1 MDEAQSTPRF
11 RFEDFAF
18 QPRAVS
24 SWAGVD
30 AKHENWPVVYAIY
43 NNRYIYVGETTK
55 AVARMRQHLADS
67 RKKDLK
73 QVRIILDETFNKS
86 ACLHLEN
93 ELIGLFQGDGRF
105 LVKNGNGGRVDSDYF
120 DRDKYADRFAVVYD
134 RLLADGL
141 LTRSVPEIV
150 NSELFKFSPF
160 KTLNADQAAA
170 VEGVI
175 ESLFEGRQEQN
186 SSPIVLQGDPGTG
199 KTIVAVYLVKLLTD
213 IAAGNIDDEI
223 DSDALFSDFFQRE
236 YLDAFKEIK
245 IGVVIP
251 QQALRKTLGNVFSK
265 TPGLSRSMILSPFEV
280 GKSPANFD
288 VLIVDEVHRL
298 GQRSN
303 QPAAS
308 QNRDFKIINERLFG
322 DDSPNHTQLDWIRAK
337 SRHQVLLLDVA
348 QSVKPGDLPL
358 HLTNAVIESA
368 RHNNS
373 LFRLHSQMR
382 VRGGSDY
389 IAHIDAILK
398 GQATGKRDFGD
409 YEFRLFDDVS
419 KMKAEIVRQNDSV
432 GLSRLIAGYAW
443 KWVSRLRGKSHVP
456 DIVIDGVEMFWNRT
470 QKDWVNTPNS
480 INEVGSIHTIQGYDL
495 NYAGVIIGKDLYL
508 DPISKTIEF
517 SRENYFDKKGRENN
531 RKRGIIYSYAEI
543 AEFVKNIY
551 RVLLTRGIRGT
562 YIYVCD
568 PALREYFRKFVP

>member
-1 MDEAQSTPRF
+1 MDEAPSTPSF

-24 SWAGVD
+24 SWAGRD
-30 AKHENWPVVYAIY
+30 AKHENWPVVYALY
-43 NNRYIYVGETTK
+43 NSRYIYVGETTK

-73 QVRIILDETFNKS
+73 QVRIILDETYNKS

-120 DRDKYADRFAVVYD
+120 DRERYADRFAAVYD
-134 RLLADGL
+134 RLHADGL

-170 VEGVI
+170 VEGVV
-175 ESLFEGRQEQN
+175 ESLFDGRQEAN

-236 YLDAFKEIK
+236 YLDAFKDIK

-280 GKSPANFD
+280 GKSTAF
-288 VLIVDEVHRL
+288 LTFSSWMRFIV
-298 GQRSN
+298 
-303 QPAAS
+303 
-308 QNRDFKIINERLFG
+308 
-322 DDSPNHTQLDWIRAK
+322 
-337 SRHQVLLLDVA
+337 
-348 QSVKPGDLPL
+348 
-358 HLTNAVIESA
+358 
-368 RHNNS
+368 
-373 LFRLHSQMR
+373 
-382 VRGGSDY
+382 
-389 IAHIDAILK
+389 
-398 GQATGKRDFGD
+398 
-409 YEFRLFDDVS
+409 
-419 KMKAEIVRQNDSV
+419 
-432 GLSRLIAGYAW
+432 
-443 KWVSRLRGKSHVP
+443 
-456 DIVIDGVEMFWNRT
+456 
-470 QKDWVNTPNS
+470 
-480 INEVGSIHTIQGYDL
+480 
-495 NYAGVIIGKDLYL
+495 
-508 DPISKTIEF
+508 
-517 SRENYFDKKGRENN
+517 
-531 RKRGIIYSYAEI
+531 
-543 AEFVKNIY
+543 
-551 RVLLTRGIRGT
+551 
-562 YIYVCD
+562 
-568 PALREYFRKFVP
+568 